1 MEPGRT
7 QMEPCFRLRDTAG
20 LVLLLLAPLLVV
32 AVPRSE
38 AVAVLGRPGGG
49 IAEAAAIVTAA
60 GGTLVRA
67 GAAGLVVARSSE
79 AGFVGRLYG
88 AGAWLVLDP
97 VVAGGCGPGPD
108 RYDASSPSPSPA
120 R

>member
-1 MEPGRT
+1 MEA
-7 QMEPCFRLRDTAG
+7 CFRLRDGAG
-20 LVLLLLAPLLVV
+20 LLLLLLAPLLVV

-38 AVAVLGRPGGG
+38 AVAVLGRPGSG
-49 IAEAAAIVTAA
+49 IAEAAGIVAAA
-60 GGTLVRA
+60 GGVLVRT

-108 RYDASSPSPSPA
+108 PQDASSPSPSAA

>member
-1 MEPGRT
+1 MDAR
-7 QMEPCFRLRDTAG
+7 FRLQDGAG
-20 LVLLLLAPLLVV
+20 LLLLLLAPLAVV

-38 AVAVLGRPGGG
+38 TVAVLGRPGGG
-49 IAEAAAIVTAA
+49 TAEAAAIVVAA
-60 GGTLVRA
+60 GGTLVRT
-67 GAAGLVVARSSE
+67 GAAGVVVARSPE

-97 VVAGGCGPGPD
+97 IVAGGCAPGPD
-108 RYDASSPSPSPA
+108 RPDDSSPSPSPA